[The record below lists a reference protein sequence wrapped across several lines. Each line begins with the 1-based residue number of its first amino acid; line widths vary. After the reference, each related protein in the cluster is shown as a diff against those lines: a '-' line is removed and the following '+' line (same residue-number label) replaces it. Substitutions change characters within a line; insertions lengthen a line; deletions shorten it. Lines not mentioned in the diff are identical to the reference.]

1 MFTRVVGRK
10 ITVRRAARRMF
21 VVPALA
27 LVLGVPNIASASASL
42 LCAGCELGTG
52 SGATYHFW
60 SSTGGRVIPLTFL
73 WNEGTNEF
81 GVFRMA
87 TEQRRFNG
95 RVASDRNVTEPYWG
109 LSLSHR
115 WWLVRRPSWRLF
127 VGLGGSYQTAENE
140 LSSTHV
146 NFASSLG
153 VRMALPYPGTTL
165 ELSMRHWSNA
175 GIRLPNHGQD
185 FAMLGVTWA
194 PGASWASR
202 R

>member
-1 MFTRVVGRK
+1 MFTRVLGRN
-10 ITVRRAARRMF
+10 ITVRAARRMF

-27 LVLGVPNIASASASL
+27 LVLGVPNIARASAS
-42 LCAGCELGTG
+42 
-52 SGATYHFW
+52 
-60 SSTGGRVIPLTFL
+60 FL
-73 WNEGTNEF
+73 WNEGSNEL

-87 TEQRRFNG
+87 TEQRMMHG
-95 RVASDRNVTEPYWG
+95 RVDSDRIVTEPYWG
-109 LSLSHR
+109 VSLSHR

-127 VGLGGSYQTAENE
+127 VGFGGSYQTAENE

-194 PGASWASR
+194 PGASLASR